1 MFAGENDS
9 SWSVGGGR
17 ERVTE
22 RSGGIIDFVFLNGSE
37 RIGANYRGRK
47 LIVPVKVSGI
57 RGWMRCPHK
66 CAADNQWNQ
75 SINWHGIA
83 TRAARLISFHGQR
96 HYTGENRP
104 ASAWINYRLS
114 VLPISPDQV
123 SRKFLPNGFR
133 SFSFF
138 FFRNETLEEKIG
150 RKRRRKVIDGR
161 GGGKVN
167 HGRT

>member
-1 MFAGENDS
+1 MTSRKLIFNFDRFLLIESRIFFRGRGKEKEEGCLRVRTILLDPKGE
-9 SWSVGGGR
+9 GR

-104 ASAWINYRLS
+104 ASA
-114 VLPISPDQV
+114 
-123 SRKFLPNGFR
+123 
-133 SFSFF
+133 
-138 FFRNETLEEKIG
+138 
-150 RKRRRKVIDGR
+150 
-161 GGGKVN
+161 
-167 HGRT
+167 

>member
-1 MFAGENDS
+1 MTSRKLIFNFDRFLLIESRIFFRGRGKEKEEGCLRVRTILLDPKGEEGKSNGEK
-9 SWSVGGGR
+9 WRNNRFCFLKRFR
-17 ERVTE
+17 E
-22 RSGGIIDFVFLNGSE
+22 
-37 RIGANYRGRK
+37 ANYRGRK

-104 ASAWINYRLS
+104 ASA
-114 VLPISPDQV
+114 
-123 SRKFLPNGFR
+123 
-133 SFSFF
+133 
-138 FFRNETLEEKIG
+138 
-150 RKRRRKVIDGR
+150 
-161 GGGKVN
+161 
-167 HGRT
+167 